1 MTVARLVVEFRAA
14 ALCIVALSLCSCLR
28 EDPQLQLLRA
38 ELQQTQQALT
48 EAKEESGTS
57 RLTAE
62 QKEALSQYSGLRRE
76 HDEIKRKLSLVSQEL
91 ETAKVS
97 AFRVLEEPE
106 LYASLER
113 AAAPL
118 KEQVKADYHFD
129 LAGVKELQRPDISE
143 YPYSCILFLEV
154 TRRADNQPL
163 EAPIPVKADR
173 EGRWTFPEMPQIV
186 GLLQPRGF
194 YSRQRAVAPA
204 PSPTLPPSSSPNPA
218 PSLAPA
224 QPSPPGRPVPSPN
237 ADRDSTLGSPRP
249 SAPSPPPPVPNVV
262 YKKRFNWGD

>member
-1 MTVARLVVEFRAA
+1 MTVAGLVMEFRVAA
-14 ALCIVALSLCSCLR
+14 SCVLALSLCSCLR

-38 ELQQTQQALT
+38 ELQRTQQALT
-48 EAKEESGTS
+48 EAKEESLSS

-62 QKEALSQYSGLRRE
+62 QKEALSQYSGLRQE
-76 HDEIKRKLSLVSQEL
+76 NDEIKRKLASVSQEL
-91 ETAKVS
+91 EHAKAS
-97 AFRVLEEPE
+97 AFRILEEPE

-129 LAGVKELQRPDISE
+129 LAGVKELQLPDISD

-154 TRRADNQPL
+154 TRRADNQQL
-163 EAPIPVKADR
+163 EAAIPVKADR
-173 EGRWTFPEMPQIV
+173 EGRWTFPEIAQIV

-194 YSRQRAVAPA
+194 YSRQRAIAPA
-204 PSPTLPPSSSPNPA
+204 LPQNPSPSPTPSQPPPTALPA
-218 PSLAPA
+218 PP
-224 QPSPPGRPVPSPN
+224 PN
-237 ADRDSTLGSPRP
+237 ANRDSTLGSPIP
-249 SAPSPPPPVPNVV
+249 SAPSQPPPVPNVV

>member
-14 ALCIVALSLCSCLR
+14 ASCVLALSLCSCLR

-38 ELQQTQQALT
+38 ELQRTQQALT

-76 HDEIKRKLSLVSQEL
+76 HDEIKKKLSLVSEEL

-118 KEQVKADYHFD
+118 KERVKADYHFD

-154 TRRADNQPL
+154 TRRADNQQL
-163 EAPIPVKADR
+163 EAAIPVKADR
-173 EGRWTFPEMPQIV
+173 EGRWTFPEIAQIM

-194 YSRQRAVAPA
+194 YSRQRAIAPA
-204 PSPTLPPSSSPNPA
+204 PPRTPP
-218 PSLAPA
+218 
-224 QPSPPGRPVPSPN
+224 
-237 ADRDSTLGSPRP
+237 
-249 SAPSPPPPVPNVV
+249 PSPPPFQSPPNARPVPPPNAPPKPPDVPNVV
-262 YKKRFNWGD
+262 FRKRFNWGD